1 MWFIIRA
8 AFCVGVV
15 FSMTP
20 GGQVIDEAGGTEAA
34 LSAFAAPAV
43 RELAN
48 GALSTCKSDPKLCLE
63 AAQRLAGLGSE
74 LLPRARKAGTP
85 DGVRL
90 VADTLTAA
98 DRGAPWRG
106 KAKEPRGPT
115 RLRLA
120 SHPSI

>member
-1 MWFIIRA
+1 MWFVIRA

-20 GGQVIDEAGGTEAA
+20 GGEVIDEAGGREAA
-34 LSAFAAPAV
+34 LSAFAAPAM

-48 GALSTCKSDPKLCLE
+48 GALSTCKSDAKLCLE

-74 LLPRARKAGTP
+74 LLLRAHRAGAP
-85 DGVRL
+85 EGVRL
-90 VADTLTAA
+90 VADTLTAT
-98 DRGAPWRG
+98 DRAAPWRG

-115 RLRLA
+115 RMRMA
-120 SHPSI
+120 SRPSI